1 METKSDEPAGK
12 RIYVTRTGL
21 PLTFKLDWPF
31 RKSSAGADFY
41 YMHTDIQLENSAGLH
56 ALVAVNLS
64 ATVREIMP
72 SLEPKDAEGPVINSL
87 RKEVDKHQLE
97 FLKSSK
103 LVPVHFSSRHWDFNR
118 NKWIFGKAS
127 EEDMA
132 LLLSRKAY
140 WQSKAGGAA
149 WVGDPTE
156 AQYLEATVTQVL
168 ETAGKLNSEGLI
180 KLDGEYAAATPA
192 LLAQAEKFESD
203 MRNALR
209 ELEEKHAFE
218 RGQPAKSA

>member
-1 METKSDEPAGK
+1 MGNQTGQK

-21 PLTFKLDWPF
+21 PLTLKLDWPF
-31 RKSSAGADFY
+31 RKSSAGADFHY
-41 YMHTDIQLENSAGLH
+41 LHADIQLENSVGLH

-103 LVPVHFSSRHWDFNR
+103 LVPVHFSSRHWDFKR
-118 NKWIFGKAS
+118 SKWIFGQAS
-127 EEDMA
+127 EEDAA
-132 LLLSRKAY
+132 LLLSRKVY
-140 WQSKAGGAA
+140 WQSKTGEAA
-149 WVGDPTE
+149 WIGDPTE
-156 AQYLEATVTQVL
+156 ALYLETTVPQIVEIAKKL
-168 ETAGKLNSEGLI
+168 ESQGLI
-180 KLDGEYAAATPA
+180 KLDGENATATPA
-192 LLAQAEKFESD
+192 LMAQAEKFESD